1 MEAGGLATLA
11 EAAKLLA
18 TGGPTVGLLA
28 LLWAMMTGRMVT
40 GREFKAATDERD
52 RLRSQLDAIVAAT
65 THALDDLA
73 AKARAD
79 ADTTRTR

>member
-1 MEAGGLATLA
+1 MEPTLTTLA

-28 LLWAMMTGRMVT
+28 LLYALMTGRMVT
-40 GREFKAATDERD
+40 GREFKAKSDECD
-52 RLRSQLDAIVAAT
+52 RLAAQRDALLASTVHTLDE
-65 THALDDLA
+65 LA

-79 ADTTRTR
+79 ADAARTR